1 MSATVLASAPQRI
14 SFDEARAIVQTLA
27 AARARPIEC
36 IDVGAAA
43 GRILAQPL
51 HAPCALPAFANS
63 AMDGYALR
71 AADLPTTG
79 ERTLRLIGRQL
90 AGMAPAPEV
99 APGTCVRITTGAPLP
114 AGADTVAIQERVRV
128 EGNAVIVGAG
138 TAVGANVRA
147 VGEDFAAGAEVL
159 AAGRVLDPG
168 ALALLASFG
177 VLEVNVHRRPRVA
190 ILTTGDELVPAA
202 ATPGFGQLRDSN
214 GPMLA
219 ALAAA
224 SGAEVVAVRHVG
236 DDAQATE
243 QSLRA
248 LAAMADVLLTSG
260 GASVGDADLLPQLAQ
275 QHGRV
280 HFWKVRIKPGMP
292 VLAAGIGSA
301 LWFALPGNPVS
312 AAATFLGLV
321 RPVLHQLGGREPPC
335 VLHAVLTHAV
345 SKSHDR
351 AEFLRGR
358 LGCGA
363 DARLA
368 FAAHARQGSAQLSGL
383 AVANSLGLIPEG
395 ARELMAGSVIEV
407 LPLPALWP

>member
-1 MSATVLASAPQRI
+1 MSATMPVNTPQHIGLA
-14 SFDEARAIVQTLA
+14 EARAIVQTLA
-27 AARARPIEC
+27 ASRARPIER
-36 IDVGAAA
+36 ISAGIAA

-51 HAPCALPAFANS
+51 RAPCALPAFANS

-71 AADLPTTG
+71 AADLPSTG
-79 ERTLRLIGRQL
+79 ERTLSLIGRQL
-90 AGMAPAPEV
+90 AGRAPAPEV

-114 AGADTVAIQERVRV
+114 AGADTVVIQERVRLA
-128 EGNAVIVGAG
+128 GDAVIVSAG
-138 TAVGANVRA
+138 TAAGANVRA
-147 VGEDFAAGAEVL
+147 IGEDFAADAEVL

-177 VLEVNVHRRPRVA
+177 VLEISVHRRPRVA
-190 ILTTGDELVPAA
+190 ILTTGDELVPATA
-202 ATPGFGQLRDSN
+202 VPGFGQLRDSN

-248 LAAMADVLLTSG
+248 LAAVADVLLTSG

-275 QHGRV
+275 HHGRV

-292 VLAAGIGSA
+292 VLAAEMESA

-312 AAATFLGLV
+312 TAATFLSLV
-321 RPVLHQLGGREPPC
+321 RPALEQLGGRAPSP
-335 VLHAVLTHAV
+335 VLYAILAHAVG
-345 SKSHDR
+345 KSHDR
-351 AEFLRGR
+351 AEFLRGSLR
-358 LGCGA
+358 CGA
-363 DARLA
+363 DARLV

-383 AVANSLGLIPEG
+383 AASAALGLIPDV
-395 ARELMAGSVIEV
+395 AHELAAGSVIEV
-407 LPLPALWP
+407 LPLPELWP

>member
-1 MSATVLASAPQRI
+1 MSATMPANTPQGISLA
-14 SFDEARAIVQTLA
+14 EARAIVQSLVA
-27 AARARPIEC
+27 SRARPIER
-36 IDVGAAA
+36 ISAGIAA

-51 HAPCALPAFANS
+51 RAPCALPAFANS

-71 AADLPTTG
+71 AADLPLTG

-90 AGMAPAPEV
+90 AGRTPAPQV
-99 APGTCVRITTGAPLP
+99 VPGTCVRITTGAPLP
-114 AGADTVAIQERVRV
+114 AGADTVVIQERVRLA
-128 EGNAVIVGAG
+128 EDAVIVSAG
-138 TAVGANVRA
+138 TAAGANVRA
-147 VGEDFAAGAEVL
+147 IGEDFAADAGVL

-177 VLEVNVHRRPRVA
+177 VLEIDVHRRPRVA
-190 ILTTGDELVPAA
+190 ILTTGDELVPATA
-202 ATPGFGQLRDSN
+202 VPGFGQLRDSN

-260 GASVGDADLLPQLAQ
+260 GASVGDADLLPRLAQ
-275 QHGRV
+275 HHGRV

-292 VLAAGIGSA
+292 VLAAEIESA

-312 AAATFLGLV
+312 TAATFLSLV
-321 RPVLHQLGGREPPC
+321 RPALQQLGGRAPTPA
-335 VLHAVLTHAV
+335 LYAMLAHAIG
-345 SKSHDR
+345 KSHDR
-351 AEFLRGR
+351 AEFLRGS
-358 LGCGA
+358 LHCGA
-363 DARLA
+363 DARLV

-383 AVANSLGLIPEG
+383 AASAALGLVPEVVH
-395 ARELMAGSVIEV
+395 ELAAGSVIEV
-407 LPLPALWP
+407 LPLPELWP

>member
-1 MSATVLASAPQRI
+1 MSATIPASTPQRI
-14 SFDEARAIVQTLA
+14 GLDEARAIVQALTAL
-27 AARARPIEC
+27 RPRPTERIATE
-36 IDVGAAA
+36 AAA
-43 GRILAQPL
+43 GRILAQAL
-51 HAPCALPAFANS
+51 CAPHALPTFANS

-71 AADLPTTG
+71 AADLPSTG
-79 ERTLRLIGRQL
+79 DRSLRLIGRQL
-90 AGMAPAPEV
+90 AGTAPAPAV

-114 AGADTVAIQERVRV
+114 PGADTVVIQERVRL
-128 EGNAVIVGAG
+128 EGDAVIVGAG
-138 TAVGANVRA
+138 TAAGANLRA
-147 VGEDFAAGAEVL
+147 VGEDFAADAEVL

-177 VLEVNVHRRPRVA
+177 VLEVSVHRRPRVA

-202 ATPGFGQLRDSN
+202 AVPGFGQLRDSN

-219 ALAAA
+219 ALARA

-243 QSLRA
+243 LALRE

-275 QHGRV
+275 RRGRV

-292 VLAAGIGSA
+292 VLGAEIESA

-312 AAATFLGLV
+312 TAATFVTLV
-321 RPVLHQLGGREPPC
+321 RPALRHLGGREPSPMLYA
-335 VLHAVLTHAV
+335 VLAHAVLKPHA
-345 SKSHDR
+345 R
-351 AEFLRGR
+351 AEFLRGSLR
-358 LGCGA
+358 CGA
-363 DARLA
+363 DARLE

-383 AVANSLGLIPEG
+383 AASDALGLIPE
-395 ARELMAGSVIEV
+395 AEHELAAGSVIEV
-407 LPLPALWP
+407 LPLPELWP